1 MNKIIIIGNLT
12 KDPEMGETSNGI
24 AFCKMSVAVN
34 RRIGKDCDFLNVTAW
49 RATAENCGKY
59 LSKGKKVA
67 VVGSLQINSYEA
79 KDGSKR
85 SYPEIQA
92 EEVQFLSAADKQ
104 SEEDIAKVTIK
115 SQMTISDDEL
125 PF

>member
-1 MNKIIIIGNLT
+1 MNKIFIIGNLS
-12 KDPEMGETSNGI
+12 KDPEMGVTSNGI

-34 RRIGKDCDFLNVTAW
+34 RRMDKGCDFLNCTAW

-85 SYPEIQA
+85 SYPDIQA
-92 EEVQFLSAADKQ
+92 EEVQFLSAAEQ
-104 SEEDIAKVTIK
+104 QEEEEKPNVKAKAQL
-115 SQMTISDDEL
+115 SISDEEL